1 MRFQNKVAL
10 VTASASGIGKAT
22 AEILAREGAHLV
34 AADLNPDSL
43 SNLSKS
49 IKAEGGTITTKE
61 VNVLEEEPVKN
72 LVDSLIADL
81 GKIDILVNAV
91 GGSTVIKNSSAS
103 VDNLEFD
110 DWNKILDFNLR
121 GTFLCTHEVVKHMKR
136 QGNGKIVNI
145 SSDAAHS
152 LGEPS
157 SAYVAAKAGIMAF
170 TKKVAKE
177 SGPYGVTCNA
187 IAPGMTLSERIQ
199 PRWAQRSEEQR
210 QIIIDQI
217 PLGRLSQPEDQAK
230 VIAFL
235 ASEDANYVTGVTIDT
250 SGGKH

>member
-91 GGSTVIKNSSAS
+91 GGSTVIKDSSAS

-110 DWNKILDFNLR
+110 DWNKVLDFNLR

-235 ASEDANYVTGVTIDT
+235 VSEDANYVTGVTIDT

>member
-43 SNLSKS
+43 SNLAKS
-49 IKAEGGTITTKE
+49 IKAGGGTITTKE

-121 GTFLCTHEVVKHMKR
+121 GTFLCTHEVIKHMKQ
-136 QGNGKIVNI
+136 QGSGKIVNI

-177 SGPYGVTCNA
+177 AGPYGVTCNA

-199 PRWAQRSEEQR
+199 PRWVQRSEEQR

>member
-1 MRFQNKVAL
+1 M
-10 VTASASGIGKAT
+10 TASASGIGKAT

-110 DWNKILDFNLR
+110 DWNKVLDFNLR

>member
-43 SNLSKS
+43 SDLSKS
-49 IKAEGGTITTKE
+49 IKAEGGIITTSE

-72 LVDSLIADL
+72 LVDSVIANL

-91 GGSTVIKNSSAS
+91 GGSTIIQNSSAS
-103 VDNLEFD
+103 VDNLAFD
-110 DWNKILDFNLR
+110 DWNKVLDFNLR
-121 GTFLCTHEVVKHMKR
+121 GTFLCTHEVIKHMKR

-199 PRWAQRSEEQR
+199 PRWEGRSEEQR

-217 PLGRLSQPEDQAK
+217 PLGRLSKPEDQAK

>member
-49 IKAEGGTITTKE
+49 IKAGGGTITTKE

-110 DWNKILDFNLR
+110 DWNKVLDFNLR

>member
-61 VNVLEEEPVKN
+61 VNVLEEGPVKN
-72 LVDSLIADL
+72 LVDSLIKDL
-81 GKIDILVNAV
+81 GRIDILVNAV
-91 GGSTVIKNSSAS
+91 GGSTIIQNSSAS

-110 DWNKILDFNLR
+110 DWNKVLDFNLR

-170 TKKVAKE
+170 TTKVAKE
-177 SGPYGVTCNA
+177 AGPNGVTCNA

>member
-91 GGSTVIKNSSAS
+91 GGSTVIKDSSAS

>member
-43 SNLSKS
+43 SDLSKS
-49 IKAEGGTITTKE
+49 IKAEGGIITTNE

-72 LVDSLIADL
+72 LVDSVIANL

-91 GGSTVIKNSSAS
+91 GGSTIIQNSSAS
-103 VDNLEFD
+103 VDNLAFD
-110 DWNKILDFNLR
+110 DWNKVLDFNLR
-121 GTFLCTHEVVKHMKR
+121 GTFLCTHEVIKHMKR

-199 PRWAQRSEEQR
+199 PRWEGRSEEQR
-210 QIIIDQI
+210 KIIIDQI
-217 PLGRLSQPEDQAK
+217 PLGRLSKPEDQAK

>member
-91 GGSTVIKNSSAS
+91 GGSTIIQNRSAS
-103 VDNLEFD
+103 VDNLPND
-110 DWNKILDFNLR
+110 DWNKDLDFNLR
-121 GTFLCTHEVVKHMKR
+121 GTLLCTHEVVKHMKR

>member
-43 SNLSKS
+43 SDLSKS
-49 IKAEGGTITTKE
+49 IEAEGGIITTNE

-72 LVDSLIADL
+72 LVDSVIANL

-91 GGSTVIKNSSAS
+91 GGSTIIQNSSAS
-103 VDNLEFD
+103 VDNLAFD
-110 DWNKILDFNLR
+110 DWNKVLDFNLR
-121 GTFLCTHEVVKHMKR
+121 GTFLCTHEVIKHMKR

-199 PRWAQRSEEQR
+199 PRWEGRSEEQR

-217 PLGRLSQPEDQAK
+217 PLGRLSKPEDQAK